1 MEFHLLTKEEC
12 DLIVENSEA
21 FYRADR
27 EVEGCNVAIYDY
39 RLASLSD
46 FTDNKAFELR
56 GLCFV
61 EQEDGSWQR
70 NLLMN
75 KFFNVNQC
83 SMDDL
88 WEIEVG
94 DSTLRVNETHLFHLA
109 NGKKKFAKDLTDK
122 DDIVGWD
129 KLTEDQ

>member
-1 MEFHLLTKEEC
+1 MEYHLLTKEEC
-12 DLIVENSEA
+12 DLIVEKSEA

-46 FTDNKAFELR
+46 FVDNKAFELR

-61 EQEDGSWQR
+61 EQENGSWQR
-70 NLLMN
+70 NLLMQ
-75 KFFNVNQC
+75 KFFNIGQT

-88 WEIEVG
+88 WEVTVG
-94 DSTLRVNETHLFHLA
+94 DSTLKVNETHLFHLA
-109 NGKKKFAKDLTDK
+109 NGKKKFARDLK
-122 DDIVGWD
+122 ENDDIVGWD
-129 KLTEDQ
+129 NLTEQ